1 MNTKNKPDKT
11 KENITNKVFNLRAE
25 KLVREANDTFIYYKD
40 YEIALAQLNEALRLD
55 PENIKALIL
64 KGDILFC
71 INKDAEALEYFDL
84 AINADPYCAE
94 AYGSKAGTLDVLG
107 KQIEALANCEMA
119 FENITLKNRHIL
131 PSLFDQKIAI
141 LIRMKKFEEARKVLR
156 NCTKKLSE
164 EDTRYLTS
172 CYRKIIET
180 SCNESKRK
188 REQAAKISMT
198 LV

>member
-188 REQAAKISMT
+188 REQAAKISMK